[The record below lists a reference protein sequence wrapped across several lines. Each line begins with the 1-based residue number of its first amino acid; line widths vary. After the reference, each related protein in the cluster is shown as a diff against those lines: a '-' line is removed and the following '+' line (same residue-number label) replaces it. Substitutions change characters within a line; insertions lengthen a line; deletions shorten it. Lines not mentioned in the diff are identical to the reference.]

1 MTATRT
7 TGDFIFDLVAKGAP
21 AGTGKPG
28 KGSKGG
34 GKGKLALGDKPGTTE
49 WVKVRTDANLDG
61 ESTEEV
67 KETERPK
74 KKKKAPKDEGHE
86 ADEEATSRAPKKKDA
101 GAGQDQ
107 KSKKA
112 KRGQEDDEGDAE
124 CDAEGGEAE
133 EKKKPGSP

>member
-7 TGDFIFDLVAKGAP
+7 TGDFIFDLVAKGAR

-74 KKKKAPKDEGHE
+74 KKRRHQKMRDTRLMKKQRHG
-86 ADEEATSRAPKKKDA
+86 RPKKGRRSWPRSEVKE
-101 GAGQDQ
+101 
-107 KSKKA
+107 S
-112 KRGQEDDEGDAE
+112 QERARR
-124 CDAEGGEAE
+124 
-133 EKKKPGSP
+133 